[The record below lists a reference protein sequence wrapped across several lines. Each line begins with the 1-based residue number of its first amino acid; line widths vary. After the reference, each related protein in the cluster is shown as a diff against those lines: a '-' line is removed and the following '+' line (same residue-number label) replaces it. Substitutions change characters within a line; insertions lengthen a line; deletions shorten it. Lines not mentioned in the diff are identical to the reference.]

1 MARIVGSPP
10 GIPRDRLMA
19 LRKAFDATMK
29 DPAFLADAKKRKM
42 DLNYLSG
49 ADVEAN
55 IASLMKTPKDILKR
69 TADVLGYT
77 KKKKTKK

>member
-1 MARIVGSPP
+1 
-10 GIPRDRLMA
+10 
-19 LRKAFDATMK
+19 MK

>member
-1 MARIVGSPP
+1 
-10 GIPRDRLMA
+10 
-19 LRKAFDATMK
+19 
-29 DPAFLADAKKRKM
+29 M

-77 KKKKTKK
+77 KKKKIKEIILDGMIHIRGAPV